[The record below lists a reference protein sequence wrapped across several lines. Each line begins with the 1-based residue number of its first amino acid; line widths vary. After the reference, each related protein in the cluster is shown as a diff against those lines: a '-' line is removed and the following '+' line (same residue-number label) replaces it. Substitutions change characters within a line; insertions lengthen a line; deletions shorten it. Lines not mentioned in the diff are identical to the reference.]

1 LVFISPFS
9 NLKAQLAVSMA
20 PSLKTLQCEE
30 GAVTITRC
38 TALDSLQGHHKAAIA
53 LNNTAVSL
61 LVRGYSRH
69 ALEIFNDAMKVMR
82 MVTVHNE
89 EQQPDSTTST
99 TSDIEGSGEEVRL
112 ALDRASMRSARCIS
126 PCRSRNMPLLQ
137 VVSTHCN
144 SSTIYEGLASCAQ
157 CVSFPVAFPMTID
170 PIDYEACAGD
180 DVGLHAA
187 VVLYNY
193 GIAHDCIAA
202 TTVWSTDKSP
212 TVPSNDGAR
221 LQHTIQNKAL
231 RIYQLTMAVLSKVH
245 ADGDSPSYMG
255 SQSLLLQAFLTHNLI
270 QVSIKLNLQFEYH
283 EYCVAME
290 RLVQLLDIQQLLL
303 PAANG
308 ALAAAA

>member
-1 LVFISPFS
+1 MSLG
-9 NLKAQLAVSMA
+9 
-20 PSLKTLQCEE
+20 PSLSTPSCGED
-30 GAVTITRC
+30 AVTFT
-38 TALDSLQGHHKAAIA
+38 TGTTLESLQGHHKAAIA

-61 LVRGYSRH
+61 LVRGYSRY
-69 ALEIFNDAMKVMR
+69 ALEIFNDAMRFMR

-89 EQQPDSTTST
+89 EQQQPDGSTT
-99 TSDIEGSGEEVRL
+99 TSGIEGSSEEVRL
-112 ALDRASMRSARCIS
+112 ALDRASKRSARCS
-126 PCRSRNMPLLQ
+126 SSCRSRDVPLLQ

-144 SSTIYEGLASCAQ
+144 SSSIYEGLTSCAQ

-170 PIDYEACAGD
+170 PVDYEASAGD

-193 GIAHDCIAA
+193 GIAHDCLAA
-202 TTVWSTDKSP
+202 TVWPTDKSP
-212 TVPSNDGAR
+212 TLPSTDGTR

-245 ADGDSPSYMG
+245 AEDDSPSYVG
-255 SQSLLLQAFLTHNLI
+255 SQSLLLQAFLTHNLM

-283 EYCVAME
+283 EYCAAME

-303 PAANG
+303 PVANG
-308 ALAAAA
+308 AVAAAA